1 MSTIAVLG
9 IVVGAIVV
17 IALVVVLVQ
26 KILARRADAK
36 SAQIKDRLRRK
47 TKPVPI
53 TGPRAMTPRAT
64 EE

>member
-1 MSTIAVLG
+1 MGTLAVLG
-9 IVVGAIVV
+9 IAVGAIIA

-26 KILARRADAK
+26 KMIARREDAK

-53 TGPRAMTPRAT
+53 SGPRAVTPRTT
-64 EE
+64 ED